1 MRLRELNLRGE
12 IAVERDPANLHQET
26 AAAHQVGH
34 YEKLSG
40 KIEYS
45 AHLLL
50 FFRSQ
55 ARESG
60 TAATVS
66 DMLSNWVFKSG
77 DLDNVRDEE
86 DGWWQKY
93 SIYDLDRYKTRIEIY
108 L

>member
-1 MRLRELNLRGE
+1 MENF
-12 IAVERDPANLHQET
+12 
-26 AAAHQVGH
+26 
-34 YEKLSG
+34 SG

-45 AHLLL
+45 ANPLL
-50 FFRSQ
+50 FFYSQ

-66 DMLSNWVFKSG
+66 DMLSNWGFNSG

-93 SIYDLDRYKTRIEIY
+93 SIYDLDRCKTRIEIY